1 MPYTL
6 LVWDAWYAYQ
16 NGDVGKMQKC
26 LQESLKCTP
35 SSQTETIVNWLES
48 FANFSLEKGRQLDTY
63 SLTNSEEWKQL
74 VRQAVAIKPTS
85 YNGILARQFS

>member
-1 MPYTL
+1 
-6 LVWDAWYAYQ
+6 
-16 NGDVGKMQKC
+16 MQKC

-35 SSQTETIVNWLES
+35 SSQTETIVNLLES
-48 FANFSLEKGRQLDTY
+48 LANFSLEKGRHLDPY

-85 YNGILARQFS
+85 KL